1 LHIQT
6 AHGEGI
12 LYHGPGLSRVVG
24 QW

>member
-6 AHGEGI
+6 AHGERI
-12 LYHGPGLSRVVG
+12 LYHGLGLSRVVG